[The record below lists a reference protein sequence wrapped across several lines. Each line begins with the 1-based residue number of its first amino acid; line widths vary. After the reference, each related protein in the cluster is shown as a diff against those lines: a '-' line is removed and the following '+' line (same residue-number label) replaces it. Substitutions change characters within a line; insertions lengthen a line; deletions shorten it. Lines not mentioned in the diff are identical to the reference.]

1 MEPPQLSREIVDNRR
16 AKAPML
22 KSVMESCESLRDR
35 LAAVRSALQGLE
47 ETDTPEMKGHI
58 SEMERLTDALDDLRK
73 RAELRHARFSRG
85 LVTIAIAGLEKAGKT
100 TFLRSLT
107 GIDALPAFDERCT
120 AVLCEIHYDKN
131 RSDFDLEFYTEDA
144 FYDRVLRPALET
156 AASGLPDEQRAGMR
170 LPESAAGF
178 ATFPLPSPESTPG
191 GTTAYKLLRDLHEL
205 QAHFDACRAFL
216 GRPALLQQPLPE
228 LGGWVSHRPSAADS
242 EPAEGATEN
251 GREDRA
257 ARGSHLARI
266 SAVKVCRIHTPFRGG
281 SDHLRWIDTPGV
293 DDPNRRARD
302 LTLSAIAE
310 KTDLLVVASRPGATP
325 SAGESFHRFWDS
337 VSRQPDEID
346 LMSRLLFALN
356 WDKRVDPDG
365 ENIKIHRRYLI
376 DAGVPAPL
384 FIGPFEATDP
394 GDAAGLMDRA
404 NSHLSRYLPDQDDRV
419 CAKLENGL
427 KHLKAKVRLL
437 YDALSGTHPSDAGQ
451 QDLETEEF
459 HRWFHWY
466 HGDEDSGFWADL
478 VTLLDRSARTISDS
492 PRIQESEEA
501 LNAIFAE
508 EAAAIQDNIPTAQA
522 LEEFVIRH
530 RGESPI
536 PHGMRTISTSFSRMI
551 NRLADE
557 VQEFGPFMQEE
568 LVKVLTEAGLEP
580 LLSGETS
587 AGRLSHLLEN
597 FQGRRADSPVI
608 EVLRETIELPRNLKY
623 VLRYELRG
631 AVDFCDPTLWDES
644 ETAWN
649 RLRDMV
655 TANNGDL
662 DRLAS
667 FPTFR
672 HPPVTDSREQDS
684 DILKRIAGNAML
696 GIHAVLNNE
705 RYLPRRIADDFM
717 RDCRVRLVFAPES
730 EQEWRSLLYRNR
742 GALLAQTIG
751 QIRSRSERIQAFH
764 GALGR
769 LEAGLD

>member
-1 MEPPQLSREIVDNRR
+1 MDTPQLSREIVENRR

-22 KSVMESCESLRDR
+22 KSVTAACESFLDR
-35 LAAVRSALQGLE
+35 LAAVRTALQDLE
-47 ETDTPEMKGHI
+47 ETDTPEMKDHLA
-58 SEMERLTDALDDLRK
+58 ELDRTTADLDTLRK
-73 RAELRHARFSRG
+73 RAELRHARFNRG
-85 LVTIAIAGLEKAGKT
+85 LVTISIAGLEKAGKT
-100 TFLRSLT
+100 SFLRSLT

-120 AVLCEIHYDKN
+120 AVLCEIHYDAK
-131 RSDFDLEFYTEDA
+131 RSDFDLEFYTEDD
-144 FYDRVLRPALET
+144 FHDRVLRPALET
-156 AASGLPDEQRAGMR
+156 AVSGLPEDRRAGLR

-178 ATFPLPSPESTPG
+178 ATFSLPSPESVPG
-191 GTTAYKLLRDLHEL
+191 GTTAYKLLKDLHEL
-205 QAHFDACRAFL
+205 QAHFDACRQHL
-216 GRPALLQQPLPE
+216 GRPPLPGQPLSG
-228 LGGWVSHRPSAADS
+228 LGGWVSHRPAGADTS
-242 EPAEGATEN
+242 QEDSGQ
-251 GREDRA
+251 EDRA
-257 ARGSHLARI
+257 ARGVHLARV
-266 SAVKVCRIHTPFRGG
+266 SAVKVCRVHTPFQGG
-281 SDHLRWIDTPGV
+281 SEQLRWIDTPGV

-356 WDKRVDPDG
+356 WDKRVDPEG

-376 DAGVPAPL
+376 DAGVPAQL

-394 GDAAGLMDRA
+394 EDAAGLMDRA
-404 NSHLSRYLPDQDDRV
+404 NAHLAQHLPDQDDKAVSR
-419 CAKLENGL
+419 LESAL
-427 KHLKAKVRLL
+427 KHQTARVRLL
-437 YDALSGTHPSDAGQ
+437 HDALAKTRPSDAGQ

-478 VTLLDRSARTISDS
+478 VTLLDRSARTIAES
-492 PRIQESEEA
+492 PRIRESEEA

-508 EAAAIQDNIPTAQA
+508 EAAAIQEAIPSAQA
-522 LEEFVIRH
+522 LEEFVVRH
-530 RGESPI
+530 RGENPI

-568 LVKVLTEAGLEP
+568 LLKVLTEAGLQP
-580 LLSGETS
+580 LLSGES
-587 AGRLSHLLEN
+587 GAERLAGLLKN
-597 FQGRRADSPVI
+597 FEGRRADSPVI
-608 EVLRETIELPRNLKY
+608 EVLRETLELPRNLKY

-631 AVDFCDPTLWDES
+631 AVDFCDPTLWDEK
-644 ETAWN
+644 ETAWD

-655 TANNGDL
+655 TANNGEL
-662 DRLAS
+662 DRLAE

-672 HPPVTDSREQDS
+672 HPPVTDSRDQDS
-684 DILKRIAGNAML
+684 EILKRIAGNAML

-742 GALLAQTIG
+742 GTLLAQTIG
-751 QIRSRSERIQAFH
+751 QIRSKSDRIQAFH
-764 GALGR
+764 GALDR
-769 LEAGLD
+769 LEAGLG

>member
-1 MEPPQLSREIVDNRR
+1 MDTPQLSREIVENRR

-22 KSVMESCESLRDR
+22 KSVTAACESLRDR
-35 LAAVRSALQGLE
+35 LAAVRTALRDLE
-47 ETDTPEMKGHI
+47 ETDTPEMKSHLA
-58 SEMERLTDALDDLRK
+58 ELDRTVDDLEVLRN

-85 LVTIAIAGLEKAGKT
+85 LVTISIAGLEKAGKT

-107 GIDALPAFDERCT
+107 GIGALPAFDERCT
-120 AVLCEIHYDKN
+120 AVLCEIHYDAK
-131 RSDFDLEFYTEDA
+131 RSDFDLAFYTEDD

-156 AASGLPDEQRAGMR
+156 AVSGLPEDQRAGLR
-170 LPESAAGF
+170 PPESAAGF
-178 ATFPLPSPESTPG
+178 ANFPLPSPDAVPG
-191 GTTAYKLLRDLHEL
+191 GTTAYKLLKDLRGL
-205 QAHFDACRAFL
+205 QARFDECRNHL
-216 GRPALLQQPLPE
+216 GRPPLLHQPLSE
-228 LGGWVSHRPSAADS
+228 LGGWVSHRPSGADPAA
-242 EPAEGATEN
+242 
-251 GREDRA
+251 
-257 ARGSHLARI
+257 HLARV
-266 SAVKVCRIHTPFRGG
+266 SAVRVCRIHTPFRGG
-281 SDHLRWIDTPGV
+281 SDQLRWIDTPGV

-310 KTDLLVVASRPGATP
+310 KTDLLVVASRPGAAP

-376 DAGVPAPL
+376 DAGVPAQL
-384 FIGPFEATDP
+384 FIGPFEATNP
-394 GDAAGLMDRA
+394 EDAAGLMDRA
-404 NSHLSRYLPDQDDRV
+404 NAHLARHLPDQDDKAVSR
-419 CAKLENGL
+419 LESGL
-427 KHLKAKVRLL
+427 KHLTARVRLL
-437 YDALSGTHPSDAGQ
+437 HDALAKTRPSDAGQ

-466 HGDEDSGFWADL
+466 RGDEDSGFWADL
-478 VTLLDRSARTISDS
+478 VTLLDRSARTIADS
-492 PRIQESEEA
+492 PRIRESEEA

-508 EAAAIQDNIPTAQA
+508 EASAIQEAIPTAQA
-522 LEEFVIRH
+522 LEEFVVRH

-568 LVKVLTEAGLEP
+568 LIKVLTEAGLKP
-580 LLSGETS
+580 LLSGESS
-587 AGRLSHLLEN
+587 AERLAGLLEN
-597 FQGRRADSPVI
+597 FEGRRADSPVI
-608 EVLRETIELPRNLKY
+608 EVLRETLELPRNLKY

-649 RLRDMV
+649 RLRDMI
-655 TANNGDL
+655 TANNGEP
-662 DRLAS
+662 DRLAG

-672 HPPVTDSREQDS
+672 HPPVTDSRDQDS
-684 DILKRIAGNAML
+684 EILKRIAGNAML

-742 GALLAQTIG
+742 SALLAQTIG
-751 QIRSRSERIQAFH
+751 RIRSKSDRIQAFH
-764 GALGR
+764 GALDR
-769 LEAGLD
+769 LEAELD